1 MEKGGGAMRWVLVIF
16 LSLFF
21 VWGCAHKIAVMTLES
36 TIQQAALAAKRGAG
50 NASDKITIEVSV
62 TNGYKGSGTA
72 PIPVVPIGVEAS
84 LSQAI
89 KLTIEVNLKDFP
101 LEKGLIEAPK
111 VYFLDLKNGALT
123 EQ

>member
-1 MEKGGGAMRWVLVIF
+1 MHWVLVIF

-21 VWGCAHKIAVMTLES
+21 VSGCAHKIAVMTLES

-62 TNGYKGSGTA
+62 TNGYKGSGTV

-84 LSQAI
+84 LTQAI
-89 KLTIEVNLKDFP
+89 KLTIDVKLKDFTF
-101 LEKGLIEAPK
+101 EKGLIEAPK